1 MKKKVDI
8 YTDGACSGNPGVG
21 GWGAILLYKQHKK
34 EVSGANPNTTN
45 NRMELTAIIEGIK
58 LLKESCIVTVYS
70 DSAYSVEPFL
80 KGWIHAW
87 RMKGWKTA
95 DNKEVKNVD
104 LWQALTDEMS
114 KHEVEFVKVKGHADN
129 ELNNRCDYLA
139 RTAIKDLQKTMPV
152 TLPQAVGEPAG
163 EQ

>member
-1 MKKKVDI
+1 MKKHVDV

-34 EVSGANPNTTN
+34 EVSGANESTTN
-45 NRMELTAIIEGIK
+45 NRMELTAIIEGLK
-58 LLKESCIVTVYS
+58 LLKEPCVVTVYS

-80 KGWIHAW
+80 KGWIHSW

-104 LWQALTDEMS
+104 LWQALIDEMS
-114 KHEVEFVKVKGHADN
+114 NHEVQFVKVKGHADN

-139 RTAIKDLQKTMPV
+139 RMAIKELQKTMPI
-152 TLPQAVGEPAG
+152 TIPENALPNE
-163 EQ
+163 E

>member
-21 GWGAILLYKQHKK
+21 GWGVVMLYKQHRK
-34 EVSGANPNTTN
+34 EVSGANASTTN
-45 NRMELTAIIEGIK
+45 NRMELTAIIEGLK

-80 KGWIHAW
+80 KGWIYAW

-139 RTAIKDLQKTMPV
+139 RTAIKELQKTMSIAIPETV
-152 TLPQAVGEPAG
+152 
-163 EQ
+163 